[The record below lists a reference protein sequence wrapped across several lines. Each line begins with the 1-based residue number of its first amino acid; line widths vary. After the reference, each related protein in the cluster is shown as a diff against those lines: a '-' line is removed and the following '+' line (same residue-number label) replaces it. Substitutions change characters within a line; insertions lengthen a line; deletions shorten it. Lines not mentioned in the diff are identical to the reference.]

1 MACSPI
7 TSWQIKREKVEAVT
21 DSFLGL
27 QNHYRQGLQAQNQ
40 KMTNLDSILKSRD
53 VTLLAKVC
61 IVKAMVFPVVMYK
74 CENWTT
80 EKAEC
85 WRIDAFVLWCWRRL
99 LDCEKIKSVNPKENH
114 PWIFIGGIDAK
125 AEAPMLW
132 PPYVKSWLIG
142 KDSRWERLKAGGERR
157 MSWLDGI
164 TDSTN
169 ISLSKLWETV
179 EDRGEDR
186 GAWCVAAVRRVTKSQ
201 TWLCD
206 WTTTKI
212 SIWHDLN

>member
-1 MACSPI
+1 MWNAITACSI
-7 TSWQIKREKVEAVT
+7 WGTIKLNDKLIKHHSAGRTNRISNLSMV
-21 DSFLGL
+21 
-27 QNHYRQGLQAQNQ
+27 
-40 KMTNLDSILKSRD
+40 KMRTMDWKEIQ
-53 VTLLAKVC
+53 
-61 IVKAMVFPVVMYK
+61 
-74 CENWTT
+74 
-80 EKAEC
+80 
-85 WRIDAFVLWCWRRL
+85 
-99 LDCEKIKSVNPKENH
+99 SVNPKENH